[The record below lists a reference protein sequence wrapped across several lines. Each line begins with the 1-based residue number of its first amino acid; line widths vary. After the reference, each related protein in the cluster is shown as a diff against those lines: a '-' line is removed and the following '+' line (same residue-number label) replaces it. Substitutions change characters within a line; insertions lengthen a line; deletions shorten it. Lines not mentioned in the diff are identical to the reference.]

1 MENVAKKLKLFKRER
16 GTFIIATSSIYCNC
30 HYKLRNNWKPVIS
43 FAVIFGLLDFCS
55 WYLSWLDLVSRDPKL
70 RTSRII
76 VHARFLRLTSSYHFI
91 FNMFKNRC
99 FFLLFNSPA
108 NSIWTGHPHQTT
120 LKIIFI
126 GLLNLSAGSFR
137 HNGNDK
143 ALGLDWAL
151 LSSVLGPWSGP
162 LATPLYTPLQTTVFQ
177 CLSKH
182 LFDGKPLLLTCD

>member
-43 FAVIFGLLDFCS
+43 FAVIFGLLYFCF
-55 WYLSWLDLVSRDPKL
+55 WLDLVSRDPKL

-76 VHARFLRLTSSYHFI
+76 VHAGFLRLTSSYPF
-91 FNMFKNRC
+91 
-99 FFLLFNSPA
+99 FFLTCSKTGVSCCCLIHPQIPFEEVTLIRQPWKLFSLTF
-108 NSIWTGHPHQTT
+108 WTFPQG
-120 LKIIFI
+120 
-126 GLLNLSAGSFR
+126 LSAIMETTSPR
-137 HNGNDK
+137 E
-143 ALGLDWAL
+143 LDWAL

-177 CLSKH
+177 CFSKH
-182 LFDGKPLLLTCD
+182 LFDAKPLLLTCD

>member
-43 FAVIFGLLDFCS
+43 FAVIFGRLDFCS
-55 WYLSWLDLVSRDPKL
+55 WYLSRLHLVSRDPTL
-70 RTSRII
+70 PTSRII
-76 VHARFLRLTSSYHFI
+76 VHAGFLRLTSSYHFI
-91 FNMFKNRC
+91 FNMFINRC

-126 GLLNLSAGSFR
+126 GVLNLSAGSSR

-143 ALGLDWAL
+143 SLGTRLGFAF
-151 LSSVLGPWSGP
+151 LSFGSLVRPASHAP
-162 LATPLYTPLQTTVFQ
+162 IYTATNYSFSMPFETPVWW
-177 CLSKH
+177 
-182 LFDGKPLLLTCD
+182 